1 MPHPTEILPTARG
14 RALLW
19 RPARPAPGAPAL
31 LLLHGAAGGAWMWCE
46 GFAARLAEAG
56 WLVAALDLRR
66 RRADGAEASLADYAA
81 DARAALAALRRP
93 ALLVGHSL
101 GGLLAQRLLAEPAV
115 RGAALLAPVPPEG
128 LWWSSLR
135 LVALDPLLAHGVAR
149 MADGGAHGA
158 SPAGLGA
165 ARAALR
171 AALFHPDLPEA
182 TALRHLRRL
191 TRESAVAVLEA
202 QAPQPLLPAALLGRP
217 VLAVARAGDRLI
229 PADTVLRTAA
239 FHGAAATLFDGPG
252 HAMMLDLDWR
262 DIADHLLGWAAR
274 QPRLA
279 PAEALVP

>member
-1 MPHPTEILPTARG
+1 MHATEILPTARG

-31 LLLHGAAGGAWMWCE
+31 LLMHGAAGGAWMWCE

-56 WLVAALDLRR
+56 LFVAALDLRR
-66 RRADGAEASLADYAA
+66 RRPDGAEATLADYAA
-81 DARAALAALRRP
+81 EARAALAALRRP

-101 GGLLAQRLLAEPAV
+101 GGLLAQRLLAEPSV
-115 RGAALLAPVPPEG
+115 RGAALLVPAPPEG

-135 LVALDPLLAHGVAR
+135 LATLDPVLARGVAR
-149 MADGGAHGA
+149 MADGGGGYLG
-158 SPAGLGA
+158 SPPDLDEL
-165 ARAALR
+165 AALR

-217 VLAVARAGDRLI
+217 VVAIARAGDRLI

-239 FHGAAATLFDGPG
+239 FHGADTTLFDGPG
-252 HAMMLDLDWR
+252 HVMMLDLDWR
-262 DIADHLLGWAAR
+262 DIADHLLGWAGR
-274 QPRLA
+274 LPRLA
-279 PAEALVP
+279 PAEELAP